1 MSWLHLPKKLGIRP
15 LAARL
20 LVYVLAFSTVLS
32 LAATGIQ
39 MIGEFDRRHTDL
51 GDSQRRAAELM
62 SANLGNNLW
71 LMNYAE
77 LQNNLQSLLAF
88 AVIDHAQVSLLNGEE
103 QYDAGLAPE
112 GRTISQQFPLTF
124 SRAGYVAEQP
134 LGTLTLTSSL
144 ERVYDDLRH
153 QAFITLL
160 YQTIIVMLGTLGL
173 LIIVRMMLSRHL
185 EHVVDYATR
194 LNLDALIEPLRLHR
208 RRPRRPDELSEL
220 EHALNTMRLQLLEE
234 ARSLRKT
241 TLKSRDERDEAVRA
255 NMAKNQF
262 VGSVS
267 HELRTP
273 LQSVLGYA
281 SLLAETTLD
290 REQQDYVRTLQ
301 RSAEDISAILNDL
314 LDTSSMEA
322 GRLDLDPL
330 PFDLR
335 DTLDS
340 VVLMLASR
348 AREKGLELEL
358 RIDESLPERL
368 VGDPVRLRQVLVNLA
383 SNAIKF
389 THSGHVLLSAE
400 LLGRSRE
407 DVHLRLS
414 VEDTGVGIAEDDLQ
428 LIYEPYVQLGHG
440 RRAAPGAGLGL
451 TICRQLVALMGGELT
466 VESQPGQGSTFWLE
480 LHLPLAHEGNTRI
493 RPDIR
498 LIRDQRILVIDS
510 YELSRKITLEML
522 ARMDVRIDAARS
534 GAEAMDHLQ
543 QASDGGQPYDA
554 VILDGFIA
562 DLDSEAL
569 CRQIRADRSDPDTR
583 ILLLSANPQ
592 RGDAEHFRQA
602 GADAFLSKSL
612 RESCLAPMLQQ
623 LFEDRQQGRRSFLT
637 RFSLQPPRQPA
648 QEASRGNLVCGPLNV
663 LLVEDN
669 PVNRT
674 LSQRLL
680 EKLGCRVTTAED
692 GDQALQC
699 WQDNNFD
706 LIFMD
711 CLMPNMDGFEATRKL
726 RQWEQEQ
733 QRPATPV
740 IALTASVMEQD
751 EEKSRRSGMN
761 GFVAKP
767 VSLEMLQAVLEQHC
781 QQQPADRPPQ

>member
-39 MIGEFDRRHTDL
+39 MIGEFDRRQVELSDA
-51 GDSQRRAAELM
+51 QQRAADLM
-62 SANLGNNLW
+62 AANLGNNLW

-77 LQNNLQSLLAF
+77 LQNNLQSLLTF
-88 AVIDHAQVSLLNGEE
+88 AVIDHAQVTLLDNDE
-103 QYDAGLAPE
+103 QFNSGIAPD

-124 SRAGYVAEQP
+124 SRAGYIAEQP

-144 ERVYDDLRH
+144 ERVYNDLRQ
-153 QAFITLL
+153 QAFVTLL

-173 LIIVRMMLSRHL
+173 LVIVRMMLSRHL

-208 RRPRRPDELSEL
+208 RPPRKPDELSEL
-220 EHALNTMRLQLLEE
+220 EQALNTMRLQLLEE
-234 ARSLRKT
+234 ARTLRKT
-241 TLKSRDERDEAVRA
+241 TLKSRNERDEAVRA
-255 NMAKNQF
+255 NLAKNQF

-290 REQQDYVRTLQ
+290 REQQDYIRTLQ

-335 DTLDS
+335 DTLDN

-358 RIDESLPERL
+358 RIDESLPERV
-368 VGDPVRLRQVLVNLA
+368 VGDPVRLRQLLVNLV

-400 LLGRSRE
+400 ILGRSRE
-407 DVHLRLS
+407 DIRLRLS
-414 VEDTGVGIAEDDLQ
+414 VEDTGVGIAEEDLPQ
-428 LIYEPYVQLGHG
+428 IYEPYVQLGAG
-440 RRAAPGAGLGL
+440 RRARPGAGLGL
-451 TICRQLVALMGGELT
+451 TICRQLAALMGGQLA
-466 VESQPGQGSTFWLE
+466 VESHPGQGSTFWLE
-480 LHLPLAHEGNTRI
+480 LLLPLAPERNTRI

-498 LIRDQRILVIDS
+498 LIREQRILVIDS

-522 ARMDVRIDAARS
+522 ARMEARIDAARS

-543 QASDGGQPYDA
+543 QALDAGQPYDG

-569 CRQIRADRSDPDTR
+569 CRQIRADQSSPETR
-583 ILLLSANPQ
+583 ILILSANPQ

-612 RESCLAPMLQQ
+612 RESCLAPILQR
-623 LFEDRQQGRRSFLT
+623 LFEDRQQGQRSFLT
-637 RFSLQPPRQPA
+637 RFSLQPERLVKQDTPRA
-648 QEASRGNLVCGPLNV
+648 NLACGPLNV

-680 EKLGCRVTTAED
+680 EKLGCRVMTAED

-699 WQDNNFD
+699 WQDNRFD

-726 RQWEQEQ
+726 RQFEQEL

-740 IALTASVMEQD
+740 IALTASVTEQD

-761 GFVAKP
+761 GFVPKP

-781 QQQPADRPPQ
+781 QQQPVSQ